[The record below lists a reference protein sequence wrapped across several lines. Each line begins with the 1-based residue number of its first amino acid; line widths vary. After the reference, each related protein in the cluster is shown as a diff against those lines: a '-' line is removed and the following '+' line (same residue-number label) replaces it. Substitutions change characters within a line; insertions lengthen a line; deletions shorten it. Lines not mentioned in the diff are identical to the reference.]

1 MLSLQSTSISFRT
14 QFIKFTK
21 KSNHLAG
28 IYIHIPFCK
37 QACNYCNFHF
47 STSLQLKDELITA
60 MIKEIHLV
68 TEKATN
74 SSEKELC
81 ETIYFG
87 GGTPSL
93 LSIEDLNNIL
103 ATLFSKFEI
112 AKDAEITLEA
122 NPDDITAE
130 KLSLWKKA
138 GINRLSVGVQSFLDQ
153 ELVWMNRAHSSA
165 DSLRCI
171 DEIKNAGFSDYS
183 IDLIYGSPLLNNQDW
198 LNTIDTVINKNIPHL
213 SCYALTV
220 EPKTALHKMIAQNK
234 KESVDPEKQAEQF
247 VLLMNQ
253 MEQAGYEH
261 YEISN
266 FSKPGRRSKH
276 NSSYWQGKKYYG
288 FGPAAHSYDGIKRKW
303 NISNNALYIQSLK
316 KNSIPSE
323 EETLTSTQSINEYI
337 MTSLRTIEGLD
348 LEKINSLFG
357 TNHVNQLLNAS
368 KKYIQSEKIIQQN
381 NRLILTRQGKLFA
394 DGIAADLFF

>member
-1 MLSLQSTSISFRT
+1 M
-14 QFIKFTK
+14 
-21 KSNHLAG
+21 AG

-47 STSLQLKDELITA
+47 STSLQLKDELIAA

-68 TEKATN
+68 TEKAN
-74 SSEKELC
+74 HSSEKELC

-93 LSIEDLNNIL
+93 LSIKELNNIL
-103 ATLFSKFEI
+103 ASLFSKFEI

-130 KLSLWKKA
+130 KLQLWKKA

-198 LNTIDTVINKNIPHL
+198 LNTIDTVIKKNIPHI

-234 KESVDPEKQAEQF
+234 KKYIDAEKQAEQF

-253 MEQAGYEH
+253 MEQSGYEH

-303 NISNNALYIQSLK
+303 NVSNNALYIQSLK

-381 NRLILTRQGKLFA
+381 NRLILTKQGKLFA

>member
-1 MLSLQSTSISFRT
+1 M
-14 QFIKFTK
+14 
-21 KSNHLAG
+21 AG

-47 STSLQLKDELITA
+47 STSLQLKDELIAA

-68 TEKATN
+68 TEKVN
-74 SSEKELC
+74 HSSEKELC

-93 LSIEDLNNIL
+93 LSIKELNNIL
-103 ATLFSKFEI
+103 ASLFSKFEI

-130 KLSLWKKA
+130 KLQLWKKV

-198 LNTIDTVINKNIPHL
+198 LNTIDTVINKNIPHI

-234 KESVDPEKQAEQF
+234 KESVDAEKQAEQF

-266 FSKPGRRSKH
+266 FSKPGSRSKH

-303 NISNNALYIQSLK
+303 NVSNNALYIQSLK

-357 TNHVNQLLNAS
+357 TNHINQLLNAS

-381 NRLILTRQGKLFA
+381 NRLILTKQGKLFA

>member
-1 MLSLQSTSISFRT
+1 M
-14 QFIKFTK
+14 
-21 KSNHLAG
+21 AG

-47 STSLQLKDELITA
+47 STSLQLKDELIAA

-68 TEKATN
+68 TEKAN
-74 SSEKELC
+74 HSSEKELC

-87 GGTPSL
+87 GGTPSI
-93 LSIEDLNNIL
+93 LSIKELNNIL
-103 ATLFSKFEI
+103 ASLFSKFEI

-130 KLSLWKKA
+130 KLQLWKKV

-198 LNTIDTVINKNIPHL
+198 LNTIDTVINKNIPHI

-234 KESVDPEKQAEQF
+234 KESIDAEKQAEQF

-381 NRLILTRQGKLFA
+381 NRLILTKQGKLFA

>member
-1 MLSLQSTSISFRT
+1 
-14 QFIKFTK
+14 
-21 KSNHLAG
+21 LAG

-47 STSLQLKDELITA
+47 STSLQLKDELIAA

-68 TEKATN
+68 TEKAN
-74 SSEKELC
+74 HSSEKELC

-93 LSIEDLNNIL
+93 LSIKELNNIL
-103 ATLFSKFEI
+103 ASLFSKFEI

-130 KLSLWKKA
+130 KLQLWKKA

-198 LNTIDTVINKNIPHL
+198 LNTIDTVINKNIPHI

-234 KESVDPEKQAEQF
+234 KESVDAEKQAEQF

-303 NISNNALYIQSLK
+303 NVSNNALYIQSLK

>member
-1 MLSLQSTSISFRT
+1 M
-14 QFIKFTK
+14 
-21 KSNHLAG
+21 AG

-47 STSLQLKDELITA
+47 STSLQLKDELIAA

-68 TEKATN
+68 TEKAN
-74 SSEKELC
+74 HSSEKELC

-93 LSIEDLNNIL
+93 LSIKELNNIL
-103 ATLFSKFEI
+103 ASLYSKFEI

-130 KLSLWKKA
+130 KLQLWKKA

-198 LNTIDTVINKNIPHL
+198 LNTIDTVINKNIPHI

-234 KESVDPEKQAEQF
+234 KESVDAEKQAEQF

-266 FSKPGRRSKH
+266 FSKPGMRSKH

-303 NISNNALYIQSLK
+303 NVSNNALYIQSLK

-357 TNHVNQLLNAS
+357 TNHINQLLNAS

-381 NRLILTRQGKLFA
+381 NRLILTKQGKLFA

>member
-1 MLSLQSTSISFRT
+1 M
-14 QFIKFTK
+14 
-21 KSNHLAG
+21 AG

-47 STSLQLKDELITA
+47 STSLQLKDELIAA

-68 TEKATN
+68 TEKAN
-74 SSEKELC
+74 HSSEKELC

-93 LSIEDLNNIL
+93 LSIKELNNIL
-103 ATLFSKFEI
+103 ASLYSKFEI

-130 KLSLWKKA
+130 KLQLWKKV

-198 LNTIDTVINKNIPHL
+198 LNTIETVINKNIPHI

-234 KESVDPEKQAEQF
+234 KESVDAEKQAEQF

-303 NISNNALYIQSLK
+303 NVSNNALYIQSLK

-368 KKYIQSEKIIQQN
+368 KIYIQSEKIIHQN
-381 NRLILTRQGKLFA
+381 NRLILTKQGKLFA